1 MEKSLDNT
9 TSESKA
15 TMRVPL
21 PVPPSISLT
30 DDSTPS
36 SAETTVTTT
45 QRELAISAKLT
56 SNTSAQIFSHHGQ
69 PYTYEQYPV
78 NRYDNQWLCSD
89 LESSYPALPAI
100 DNGAHSCSGFDHDM
114 RPERNIPSATFSAR
128 RPTSSSVDLWRC
140 QAGLHSG
147 YCKWTGPTGCYPY
160 WNVHEFHLLIVVKG
174 ARRGMGG
181 GGLI

>member
-1 MEKSLDNT
+1 MRKFKNSGSGVKHSSKLEKTLDNAT
-9 TSESKA
+9 FESKA

-36 SAETTVTTT
+36 SAETTVTTS
-45 QRELAISAKLT
+45 QRELAISAKVT

-78 NRYDNQWLCSD
+78 NRCNNQWPCSD

-100 DNGAHSCSGFDHDM
+100 DSGANSCSGFDYDM
-114 RPERNIPSATFSAR
+114 RPERNMSCATFSTM
-128 RPTSSSVDLWRC
+128 RPTSSSIDLWRC

-147 YCKWTGPTGCYPY
+147 YRKWTGPTGCYPY
-160 WNVHEFHLLIVVKG
+160 
-174 ARRGMGG
+174 
-181 GGLI
+181 